1 LLFMPP
7 NLDRNVI
14 LGCMSVELSDNPELN
29 RYEVRVDGEL
39 VGFAQYRID
48 GAQMTI
54 FHTEVD
60 AAHQR
65 QSVGSQLAKHAL
77 DDVRARGLQLAPTCP
92 FIADYVRRHPDL
104 YLEIVSEPLRDQ
116 VMAGS

>member
-1 LLFMPP
+1 M
-7 NLDRNVI
+7 

-39 VGFAQYRID
+39 IGFAQYRIED
-48 GAQMTI
+48 AEITI

-65 QSVGSQLAKHAL
+65 QGVGSQLAKHAL
-77 DDVRARGLQLAPTCP
+77 DDVRERGLELAPTCP
-92 FIADYVRRHPDL
+92 FIAAYVRRHADL
-104 YLEIVSEPLRDQ
+104 YLDVVAEPLRERVLAD
-116 VMAGS
+116 G

>member
-1 LLFMPP
+1 M
-7 NLDRNVI
+7 N
-14 LGCMSVELSDNPELN
+14 VELSDNPELN

-39 VGFAQYRID
+39 VGFAQYRIED
-48 GAQMTI
+48 QEITI

-65 QSVGSQLAKHAL
+65 QSLGSQLAKHAL
-77 DDVRARGLQLAPTCP
+77 DDVRARGLELAPTCP

-104 YLEIVSEPLRDQ
+104 YLEIVAEPLRER

>member
-1 LLFMPP
+1 M
-7 NLDRNVI
+7 

-39 VGFAQYRID
+39 VGFAQYRIED
-48 GAQMTI
+48 AQITI

-92 FIADYVRRHPDL
+92 FIADYVRRHPDP
-104 YLEIVSEPLRDQ
+104 YLEIVTEPLRER